1 MRNQSLGSNIGA
13 VLRRCKKMETSL
25 RRAGMPAFLACLP
38 MALLA
43 WQYAL
48 ILREKNA
55 NIRRI
60 CGRIQGWKVTVSE
73 LTAHDCA
80 RTEFIDLDRKMRTD
94 IEGACDSMRSLHD
107 LCAEICE
114 MFSAV
119 GYESPML
126 KRGRDRFDATV
137 KEACRLSQSLI
148 DLVDAHDRRALAIR
162 QQQHA
167 MAQAGEASAAAHAA
181 RTASAAGV

>member
-13 VLRRCKKMETSL
+13 ILRRCKKMETNL

-38 MALLA
+38 LALLA
-43 WQYAL
+43 CQYAL
-48 ILREKNA
+48 ILRQKNI
-55 NIRRI
+55 NISRI
-60 CGRIQGWKVTVSE
+60 IGRIQRWKSTVSE
-73 LTAHDCA
+73 LSAHDCA
-80 RTEFIDLDRKMRTD
+80 RTEFIDLDRKMRAD
-94 IEGACDSMRSLHD
+94 IEGACDSMRTLCD
-107 LCAEICE
+107 LCAEICD

-137 KEACRLSQSLI
+137 EDACSVSQSLI
-148 DLVDAHDRRALAIR
+148 DLVDTHDRRALAIR

-167 MAQAGEASAAAHAA
+167 IELAGEASAAAHAV
-181 RTASAAGV
+181 RTAAEA

>member
-13 VLRRCKKMETSL
+13 ILRRCKKMETSL
-25 RRAGMPAFLACLP
+25 RRAGLPAFLACLP

-43 WQYAL
+43 CQYAL

-55 NIRRI
+55 NISRISRRI
-60 CGRIQGWKVTVSE
+60 QRWQGTVSE
-73 LTAHDCA
+73 LSSHECA
-80 RTEFIDLDRKMRTD
+80 RTEFIDLDRKMRAD
-94 IEGACDSMRSLHD
+94 IEGACDSMRNLRD
-107 LCAEICE
+107 LCVEICE

-119 GYESPML
+119 GYESAML
-126 KRGRDRFDATV
+126 QRGRDRFDATV

-148 DLVDAHDRRALAIR
+148 DLVDAHDRRALAMR

-167 MAQAGEASAAAHAA
+167 IEQAGEASAAAHAA
-181 RTASAAGV
+181 RAAAEA